1 MTAKG
6 KMREMSTLHDA
17 TTSFYEALNLVLKG
31 DAEPMLNL
39 WSQAADVTY
48 MSPLGELLIGWAPI
62 EASWR
67 DQAAN
72 LRGGPIIPEAVHV
85 IEASEMGIVANFE
98 RGSVVINAESVPVD
112 IRATSVYRRE
122 GNRWLM
128 VGHHTD
134 RL

>member
-1 MTAKG
+1 M
-6 KMREMSTLHDA
+6 MELSRLQDA
-17 TTSFYEALNLVLKG
+17 TASFYEALNLVLRG
-31 DAEPMLNL
+31 NAEPMLAL
-39 WSQAADVTY
+39 WSRGADVTY

-72 LRGGPIIPEAVHV
+72 LRGGPIIPEDIHV
-85 IEASEMGIVANFE
+85 IETSEMGVVVGFE
-98 RGSVVINAESVPVD
+98 RGSVVINAESVPVN

>member
-1 MTAKG
+1 
-6 KMREMSTLHDA
+6 MSDLQDA
-17 TTSFYEALNLVLKG
+17 TTSFYEALNLVLEG

-39 WSQAADVTY
+39 WSRAADVTY
-48 MSPLGELLIGWAPI
+48 MSPLGELLIGWVPI

-72 LRGGPIIPEAVHV
+72 LRGGPIIPEDVHV
-85 IEASEMGIVANFE
+85 IETSEMGIVANFE

>member
-1 MTAKG
+1 
-6 KMREMSTLHDA
+6 MREMSTLHDA

-85 IEASEMGIVANFE
+85 IETSEMGIVANFE